1 MRLYFCSDL
10 HASRKCWKKF
20 LNAAKFYDAQCIVVG
35 GDITGKFVV
44 PIVEG
49 AGGIRTAT
57 FLGVN
62 RRIES
67 DAELAALKIAIADAG
82 QYAFETT
89 PDEQAWYVED
99 QTRVDEL
106 FKKLALDRVREW
118 VTEAEEKLSGTGVRV
133 MVSAAND
140 DFLEVDDE
148 LARSTLIEDP
158 NGKVVDLDDGFQML
172 GMGWGNITPWACPR
186 DLPEDQLTQRIEE
199 LADGLAD
206 PGRTIFNVHVPPIG
220 SGLDV
225 APLLDEEL
233 RPVLNGAGT
242 EMASV
247 GSTATHDA
255 LVKYRPLVGLHGH
268 IHESKGV
275 KKIAGVPVANP
286 GSEYGEGILDG
297 LILDLDRRK
306 GVKRIQL
313 VAG

>member
-10 HASRKCWKKF
+10 HASRRCWKKF
-20 LNAAKFYDAQCIVVG
+20 LNAASFYQAQYVVVG

-49 AGGIRTAT
+49 AGGVRTAT

-62 RRIES
+62 RRLES
-67 DAELAALKIAIADAG
+67 DAEVAALTTAIADAG

-89 PDEQAWYVED
+89 PDEQAWYAED
-99 QTRVDEL
+99 QARVDEL
-106 FKKLALDRVREW
+106 FKRLALERVREW

-133 MVSAAND
+133 FVSAAND
-140 DFLEVDDE
+140 DFLEVDQE
-148 LARSTLIEDP
+148 LAASSVIEDP
-158 NGKVVDLDDGFQML
+158 NGAVVDLEDGFSML

-186 DLPEDQLTQRIEE
+186 DLPEDQLTEKIET

-206 PGRTIFNVHVPPIG
+206 PGRTIFNIHVPPLG

-225 APLLDEEL
+225 APLLDDEL

-242 EMASV
+242 EVASV

-255 LVKYRPLVGLHGH
+255 IVKYRPLVGLHGH

-286 GSEYGEGILDG
+286 GSEYGEGVLDG
-297 LILDLDRRK
+297 LVLDLDRRK

>member
-10 HASRKCWKKF
+10 HASRRCWKKF
-20 LNAAKFYDAQCIVVG
+20 INAASFYDAQYIVVG

-49 AGGIRTAT
+49 AGGVKTAT

-62 RRIES
+62 RRIDS
-67 DAELAALKIAIADAG
+67 DRELVALKSAIADAG

-89 PDEQAWYVED
+89 PDEQAWYAED
-99 QTRVDEL
+99 QSRVDEL
-106 FKKLALDRVREW
+106 FKKLALERVREW
-118 VTEAEEKLSGTGVRV
+118 IAEAEEKLKGTGVRV
-133 MVSAAND
+133 FVSAAND

-148 LARSTLIEDP
+148 LAASSLIEDP
-158 NGKVVDLDDGFQML
+158 NGKVIDLEDGFQML

-186 DLPEDQLTQRIEE
+186 DIPEDQLTQRIEA
-199 LADGLAD
+199 LADNLAD
-206 PGRTIFNVHVPPIG
+206 PGRTIFNIHVPPIG

-225 APLLDEEL
+225 APLLDADL

-247 GSTATHDA
+247 GSTATQDA
-255 LVKYRPLVGLHGH
+255 LVKYRPLIGLHGH

-275 KKIAGVPVANP
+275 KKISGVPVANP

-306 GVKRIQL
+306 GVKKVQL